1 MIQPGDKF
9 QFGCYKTPKFAIGE
23 MIPCL
28 FRDCEVRVVGLS
40 DSRIQWPLGQRPGRG
55 AKTLIIFGDLEKAI
69 RMESL
74 RAICYWF
81 GVTSQT
87 VTLWRKA
94 LGVPHYNPGT
104 MKLLSDNYKTPWA
117 REIREKAHAKLRD
130 PARCEKIRLSKLGK
144 KRPREFIEMLRQHN
158 LGKKHTL
165 ETRRKFS
172 IAQKRRG
179 VIPPAAG
186 VPWTEA
192 ELEILLNYPRQE
204 VARLTGRTLMAVSN
218 ARVVVSKKYP
228 DRKFKIPLKVAKR
241 WSNAEILLFQKHG
254 TAYVA
259 RKTGRSLVAVVAM
272 RDKLRRQGKL

>member
-1 MIQPGDKF
+1 MI
-9 QFGCYKTPKFAIGE
+9 T
-23 MIPCL
+23 CL
-28 FRDCEVRVVGLS
+28 FRDCDVIVVGLS
-40 DSRIQWPLGQRPGRG
+40 AGRIQWPLGQRPGKG
-55 AKTLIIFGDLEKAI
+55 AKTFVVYGDLERAI
-69 RMESL
+69 RKESL
-74 RAICYWF
+74 RSVCYWF

-87 VTLWRKA
+87 VTLWRAA
-94 LGVPHYNPGT
+94 LGVPRYNEGT
-104 MKLLSDNYKTPWA
+104 VHLLSQNFKTPWG
-117 REIREKAHAKLRD
+117 REIIAKAHAKLRD

-144 KRPREFIEMLRQHN
+144 KRSREFIEKLRQHN

-241 WSNAEILLFQKHG
+241 WSSAEILLFQKHG